1 MTPLAL
7 ALLADVGSNTEATIA
22 AVCGVAVALAV
33 PLNTWLTLRMLRRQ
47 KEGNHHT
54 ETIRKLASAL
64 SDSPVDMPPEEVGE
78 RVAEALAEHD
88 HGPATKPPT
97 SP

>member
-1 MTPLAL
+1 MTPTAL

-22 AVCGVAVALAV
+22 AICGVAVALAV

-64 SDSPVDMPPEEVGE
+64 SDSPVGMPPEEIGE
-78 RVAEALAEHD
+78 RVTEALAEHD
-88 HGPATKPPT
+88 RDG
-97 SP
+97 